1 MRHLKPYNESIEHQM
16 LTFYIQLEEKA
27 KRHYAAIEAQKIG
40 YGGKAYII
48 RLLGIHHKT
57 LNRGIKEL
65 NTPELY
71 ATLPIDKQRMSGG
84 GRKKK

>member
-1 MRHLKPYNESIEHQM
+1 MKVKGYHETIERQMVNFYSHLG
-16 LTFYIQLEEKA
+16 EKA
-27 KRHYAAIEAQKIG
+27 KRHYAAVEAQKFS

-48 RLLGIHHKT
+48 RLLGIHHNT

-65 NTPELY
+65 NTPDLY
-71 ATLPIDKQRMSGG
+71 SALPIDKQRLSGG

>member
-1 MRHLKPYNESIEHQM
+1 MKALKPYSETIEKQIQ
-16 LTFYIQLEEKA
+16 TFYIKLEEKA
-27 KRHYAAIEAQKIG
+27 QRHYAAIEAQKIG
-40 YGGKAYII
+40 LGGKAYII